1 VADGLRI
8 VVHRMGVNLADII
21 KARDVTPEEL
31 RGKTVAIDAY
41 NAIYQFLSVI
51 RQPDGTPL
59 KDSRGRITS
68 HLSGLLNR
76 NANLIEMGVR
86 PAYVFDGIPSEMKNG
101 TVQERHYRR
110 VKAQSEWQE
119 SLVKGETEKAFTKAT
134 QSSRITNEIVESSRI
149 LLTHLGIPVVQAA
162 EEGEAQAAYM
172 AQKGVVWAASSQ
184 DFDSLLFGAPRLL
197 RNLTLAGRRKMP
209 GRNEYRD
216 VKMEIVD
223 AEMALRE
230 LEITREQLID
240 MCIMMGT
247 DYNEGVSGIG
257 PKRALKLIREHG
269 DFVHAMAS
277 IDKAYPEYERVKA
290 LFLDFEKTDNYT
302 LEWKQ
307 PDQAKVVEMLVGQY
321 DFSEQRVNSALDKM
335 MPKPAK
341 KEAKNQASLDMF

>member
-1 VADGLRI
+1 
-8 VVHRMGVNLADII
+8 MGVNLADII
-21 KARDVTPEEL
+21 KAREVTPEEL

-59 KDSRGRITS
+59 KDGKGRITS

-86 PAYVFDGIPSEMKNG
+86 PAYVFDGIPSEMKSG
-101 TVQERHYRR
+101 TIQDRHERR
-110 VKAQSEWQE
+110 VKAQAEWQVSME
-119 SLVKGETEKAFTKAT
+119 KGETEKAFSKAT

-149 LLTHLGIPVVQAA
+149 LLTHLGIPVIQAA

-172 AQKGVVWAASSQ
+172 AQIGTVWAASSQ
-184 DFDSLLFGAPRLL
+184 DFDALLFGAPKLL

-209 GRNEYRD
+209 GRNEYRE
-216 VKMEIVD
+216 VKMEIID
-223 AEMALRE
+223 AEMALNE
-230 LEITREQLID
+230 LEISREQLID

-247 DYNEGVSGIG
+247 DYNQGVSGIG
-257 PKRALKLIREHG
+257 PKRALKLIKEHK
-269 DFVHAMAS
+269 DFIQAMAS
-277 IDKAYPEYERVKA
+277 IDKVYPEYERVRD

-302 LEWKQ
+302 LEWKG
-307 PDQAKVVEMLVGQY
+307 PDRTKVVEMLVGQY

-335 MPKPAK
+335 IPPPVK
-341 KEAKNQASLDMF
+341 KEIKNQSNLDMF

>member
-1 VADGLRI
+1 
-8 VVHRMGVNLADII
+8 MGVNLADII
-21 KARDVTPEEL
+21 KAREVTPEEL
-31 RGKTVAIDAY
+31 RGKAIAIDAY

-59 KDSRGRITS
+59 KDSRGRVTS
-68 HLSGLLNR
+68 HLAGLLNR
-76 NANLIEMGVR
+76 NANLIEMGVK

-101 TVQERHYRR
+101 TIRERHERR
-110 VKAQSEWQE
+110 EKAKVEWQTSME
-119 SLVKGETEKAFTKAT
+119 KGEKEKAFSKAT

-172 AQKGVVWAASSQ
+172 AHTGVVWAASSQ
-184 DFDSLLFGAPRLL
+184 DFDALLFGAPRLL

-216 VKMEIVD
+216 VKMELID
-223 AEMALRE
+223 AEMAIKE

-257 PKRALKLIREHG
+257 PKRALKLVRENG

-277 IDKAYPEYERVKA
+277 IDKVFPEYERVKG

-307 PDQAKVVEMLVGQY
+307 PDRPKVIEMLVGQY

-335 MPKPAK
+335 MPRPVK
-341 KEAKNQASLDMF
+341 KEIKNQASLDMF

>member
-1 VADGLRI
+1 
-8 VVHRMGVNLADII
+8 MGVNLADII
-21 KARDVTPEEL
+21 KAREVTPEEL
-31 RGKTVAIDAY
+31 KGKNVAIDAY

-59 KDSRGRITS
+59 KDGKGRITS

-86 PAYVFDGIPSEMKNG
+86 PAYVFDGIPSEMKSG
-101 TVQERHYRR
+101 TIQDRHERR
-110 VKAQSEWQE
+110 VKAQAEWQVSME
-119 SLVKGETEKAFTKAT
+119 KGETEKAFSKAT

-149 LLTHLGIPVVQAA
+149 LLTHLGIPVIQAA

-172 AQKGVVWAASSQ
+172 AQTGTVWAASSQ
-184 DFDSLLFGAPRLL
+184 DFDSLLFGAPKLV

-216 VKMEIVD
+216 VKMEIID
-223 AEMALRE
+223 AEMAFKE
-230 LEITREQLID
+230 LEISREQLID

-247 DYNEGVSGIG
+247 DYNQGVSGIG
-257 PKRALKLIREHG
+257 PKRALKLIKEHK

-277 IDKAYPEYERVKA
+277 IDKVYPEYEKVRD

-302 LEWKQ
+302 LEWKE
-307 PDQAKVVEMLVGQY
+307 PDRNKVLEMLVGQY

-335 MPKPAK
+335 IPKPVK
-341 KEAKNQASLDMF
+341 KEIKNQSSLDMF

>member
-1 VADGLRI
+1 
-8 VVHRMGVNLADII
+8 
-21 KARDVTPEEL
+21 
-31 RGKTVAIDAY
+31 
-41 NAIYQFLSVI
+41 
-51 RQPDGTPL
+51 
-59 KDSRGRITS
+59 
-68 HLSGLLNR
+68 LNR

-101 TVQERHYRR
+101 TIRDRYERR
-110 VKAQSEWQE
+110 VKAQAEWQV
-119 SLVKGETEKAFTKAT
+119 SMDKGETEKAFSKAT

-216 VKMEIVD
+216 VKMEIID
-223 AEMALRE
+223 AEMALKE
-230 LEITREQLID
+230 LEISKEQLID

-247 DYNEGVSGIG
+247 DYNVGVSGIG
-257 PKRALKLIREHG
+257 PKRALKLIKEHG
-269 DFVHAMAS
+269 DFVRAMAS
-277 IDKAYPEYERVKA
+277 IEKVFPEYERVRA
-290 LFLDFEKTDNYT
+290 LFLDFEKTDSYT
-302 LEWKQ
+302 LEWKE
-307 PDQAKVVEMLVGQY
+307 PDRPKVVEMLVGQY

-335 MPKPAK
+335 IPKPVK
-341 KEAKNQASLDMF
+341 KETKNQASLDMF

>member
-1 VADGLRI
+1 
-8 VVHRMGVNLADII
+8 MGVNLADII

-101 TVQERHYRR
+101 TIQDRHERR
-110 VKAQSEWQE
+110 VKAQSDWQE

-197 RNLTLAGRRKMP
+197 RNFTLAGRRKMP

-216 VKMEIVD
+216 VKMEIID
-223 AEMALRE
+223 AEMALKE
-230 LEITREQLID
+230 LDISREQLID

-247 DYNEGVSGIG
+247 DYNQGVSGIG

-269 DFVHAMAS
+269 DFAHAMAS
-277 IDKAYPEYERVKA
+277 IDKVFPEYERVKG

-302 LEWKQ
+302 LEWKE
-307 PDQAKVVEMLVGQY
+307 PDRPKVVEMLVGQY

-335 MPKPAK
+335 MPKQVR
-341 KEAKNQASLDMF
+341 KEPKNQASLDMF

>member
-1 VADGLRI
+1 
-8 VVHRMGVNLADII
+8 MGVNLADII
-21 KARDVTPEEL
+21 KAREVVPDEL

-68 HLSGLLNR
+68 HLAGLLNR

-86 PAYVFDGIPSEMKNG
+86 PAYVFDGIPSQMKSA
-101 TVQERHYRR
+101 TIQDRHERR
-110 VKAQSEWQE
+110 VKAQAEWQE
-119 SLVKGETEKAFTKAT
+119 SIEKGETEKAFSKAT

-149 LLTHLGIPVVQAA
+149 LLNHLGIPVVQAA

-172 AQKGVVWAASSQ
+172 AQRAVVWAASSQ
-184 DFDSLLFGAPRLL
+184 DFDSLLFGAPRLI

-216 VKMEIVD
+216 IKMEIID
-223 AEMALRE
+223 AETALKE

-247 DYNEGVSGIG
+247 DFNKGVSGIG
-257 PKRALKLIREHG
+257 PKRALKLIKEHG
-269 DFVHAMAS
+269 DFVHAMSS
-277 IDKAYPEYERVKA
+277 IDKVYPEYEQVRD
-290 LFLDFEKTDNYT
+290 LFLEFEKTDNYI
-302 LEWKQ
+302 LEWKE
-307 PDQAKVVEMLVGQY
+307 PDRAKVLDMLVGQY

-335 MPKPAK
+335 VPKPVK
-341 KEAKNQASLDMF
+341 KEIKNQSSLDMF

>member
-1 VADGLRI
+1 
-8 VVHRMGVNLADII
+8 MGVNLADIV

-59 KDSRGRITS
+59 KDSKGRITS

-101 TVQERHYRR
+101 TIQDRHDRR
-110 VKAQSEWQE
+110 VKAQQEWQE
-119 SLVKGETEKAFTKAT
+119 SIEKGETEKAFSKAT

-172 AQKGVVWAASSQ
+172 AQTGVVWAASSQ

-209 GRNEYRD
+209 GRNEYRE
-216 VKMEIVD
+216 VKMEIID
-223 AEMALRE
+223 AETALRE
-230 LEITREQLID
+230 LDISREQLID
-240 MCIMMGT
+240 LCIMMGT

-257 PKRALKLIREHG
+257 PKRAMKLIREHG
-269 DFVHAMAS
+269 NFVKAMAS
-277 IDKAYPEYERVKA
+277 IDKVFPEYERVKG
-290 LFLDFEKTDNYT
+290 LFLDFEKSDNYL
-302 LEWKQ
+302 LEWKE
-307 PDQAKVVEMLVGQY
+307 PDRPKVVEMLVGQY

-335 MPKPAK
+335 LPKQVK
-341 KEAKNQASLDMF
+341 KETKNQASLDMF

>member
-1 VADGLRI
+1 MYASTIEVE
-8 VVHRMGVNLADII
+8 RMGVNLADII

-59 KDSRGRITS
+59 KDSKGRITS

-76 NANLIEMGVR
+76 NANLIEMGAR

-101 TVQERHYRR
+101 TIRDRHERR
-110 VKAQSEWQE
+110 VKAQAEWQV
-119 SLVKGETEKAFTKAT
+119 SMDKGETEKAFSKAT

-216 VKMEIVD
+216 VKMEIID
-223 AEMALRE
+223 AEMALKE
-230 LEITREQLID
+230 LEISKEQLID

-257 PKRALKLIREHG
+257 PKRALKLIKEHG
-269 DFVHAMAS
+269 DFVRAMAS
-277 IDKAYPEYERVKA
+277 IEKVFPEYERVRA
-290 LFLDFEKTDNYT
+290 LFLDFEKTDSYT
-302 LEWKQ
+302 LEWKE
-307 PDQAKVVEMLVGQY
+307 PDRPKVVEMLVGQY

-335 MPKPAK
+335 IPKPVK
-341 KEAKNQASLDMF
+341 KETKNQASLDMF